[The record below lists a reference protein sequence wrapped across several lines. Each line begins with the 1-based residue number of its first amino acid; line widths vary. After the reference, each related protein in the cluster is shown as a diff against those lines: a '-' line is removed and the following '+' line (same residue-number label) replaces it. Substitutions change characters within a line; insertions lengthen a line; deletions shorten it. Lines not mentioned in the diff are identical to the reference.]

1 MKKVV
6 RYFLVTAAVLAVSI
20 GTYRLL
26 PASVG
31 KAPSAG
37 HSDQH
42 GDEHGHDEKSAT
54 MNDAKIAAAGIELDT
69 AGPVVLKETLR
80 VNGILH
86 ANQEALVQVTPRFPG
101 VIRELRKRVGDQVAS
116 GETLARVESNQSLT
130 SYELKAPIAGTV
142 IERQAALGEYV
153 SEQKP
158 AFVVADLTSV
168 WADFAISRRDLN
180 RVKTGDIVVID
191 PEDGS
196 GHTEAKIS
204 YISPV
209 GASDTQSALAR
220 AVVANDGR
228 LRPGLFVTGNVV
240 LAEKSIPLAIKLS
253 ALQSLDGRTVVFV
266 RSGDKFEPR
275 EVELGK
281 RDGER
286 VEVLFGITEG
296 EPYAAK
302 NSFVVKAEIGKA
314 SAAHEH

>member
-1 MKKVV
+1 MRTAI
-6 RYFLVTAAVLAVSI
+6 RYLLVAAAVLAVSI

-26 PASVG
+26 PASIG

-37 HSDQH
+37 HGDQH
-42 GDEHGHDEKSAT
+42 GDEHGHDEQSAT

-69 AGPVVLKETLR
+69 AGPVVLRETLR
-80 VNGILH
+80 VNGILQ

-168 WADFAISRRDLN
+168 WADFAIARRDLR
-180 RVKTGDIVVID
+180 RVKNGDTVVID
-191 PEDGS
+191 PEDG
-196 GHTEAKIS
+196 GDPIAAKIS
-204 YISPV
+204 YVAPV
-209 GASDTQSALAR
+209 GASETQSALAR

-240 LAEKSIPLAIKLS
+240 MAEKPIPLAIKLA

-275 EVELGK
+275 EVELGQ
-281 RDGER
+281 RDSER
-286 VEVLFGITEG
+286 VEILFGVTDG
-296 EPYAAK
+296 EVYAAK
-302 NSFVVKAEIGKA
+302 NSFIVKAEIGKA